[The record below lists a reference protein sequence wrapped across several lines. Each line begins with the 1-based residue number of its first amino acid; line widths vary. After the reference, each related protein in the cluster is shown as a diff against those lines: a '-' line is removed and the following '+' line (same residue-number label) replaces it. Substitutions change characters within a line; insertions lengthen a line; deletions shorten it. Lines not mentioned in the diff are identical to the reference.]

1 MPVAPITPDPGADGW
16 GRPAPGPVSGSF
28 SGSFSGSPSLPPNA
42 DPDGRFRPAAV
53 GGHRTAR
60 WFILV
65 GVVLVALVVP
75 FAVPMN
81 PSPDTEPY
89 LLNEAA
95 ADSLLSWDHDPLDLT
110 ALDSQCV
117 ATGDAMLPGTL
128 EAECADR
135 FGNYVDLDI
144 LSMDGIGDEDGDTT
158 QAARRSL
165 RAIFYGD
172 MSGATFTTVD
182 DSDAADLLHP
192 TLAARTT
199 EVLTTPVLEL
209 EPTLLNDPDGF
220 FDDFEDG
227 VREPVEPDTRPVQ
240 YGDSDGSGGGST
252 GSGLHTAAASFLMD
266 GPERVFYTVTVTG
279 DDADVVAVAAEQLLG
294 SVRAA

>member
-28 SGSFSGSPSLPPNA
+28 SGPPSLPPNA

-110 ALDSQCV
+110 ALDPQCV

-144 LSMDGIGDEDGDTT
+144 MSMNGVGDEDGDTT
-158 QAARRSL
+158 QAARRSM

-227 VREPVEPDTRPVQ
+227 LREPASPDTHPVQ
-240 YGDSDGSGGGST
+240 YGDSDGSGSDGST
-252 GSGLHTAAASFLMD
+252 GSGLYTAAASFLLD
-266 GPERVFYTVTVTG
+266 GPERVLYTVTVTG
-279 DDADVVAVAAEQLLG
+279 DDADVVAAAAEQLLG